1 MTGPPVERIIVFSL
15 YLCLFLNLCL
25 CLRHCLFEWQS
36 SNDATSRWANYWEAA
51 FPTLDPGALLCSIV
65 LRCVVNSKGFFI
77 YFQSIF
83 FRKKLPS
90 QMTRWVMTQRVI
102 WFGHFLLLEMK
113 EQSIKE
119 IDTSRASNCNNDP
132 GSTQFILLLCDQ
144 KKTYNA
150 HLRGLTKS
158 HRSRGLEGLHFKFRL
173 VITVT
178 TFERQL
184 NVVWM
189 PLKASFL
196 TGFREFH
203 FYLR

>member
-15 YLCLFLNLCL
+15 CLCLFLNLCL

-51 FPTLDPGALLCSIV
+51 FPTLDTGAVLCSIV

-77 YFQSIF
+77 SFQSIF

-158 HRSRGLEGLHFKFRL
+158 HRSRGLEGLHFKFLL

-178 TFERQL
+178 TFERQM

-189 PLKASFL
+189 PLKASLL
-196 TGFREFH
+196 TGLREFH
-203 FYLR
+203 FDLR